1 MEMIKNIKGFSVIGL
16 LIVLAII
23 AFLSYQYFQP
33 SAQRNGKQQVPKT
46 QKQLDQF
53 KKNLDQQAQQQQ
65 DKKDEAWEK
74 L

>member
-1 MEMIKNIKGFSVIGL
+1 MRKNTMGFSVVGL

-23 AFLSYQYFQP
+23 AFLSYQYFQ
-33 SAQRNGKQQVPKT
+33 SSQSQNTQQAPKT

-53 KKNLDQQAQQQQ
+53 KKNLNQQVQNSQR
-65 DKKDEAWEK
+65 DKALED